1 MKKVLLLAAA
11 LTMISTVSFAQ
22 MANATASQSLSLAVQ
37 QVYKISAT
45 SSVPAL
51 TISDGVAGTNDLT
64 TVSDNST
71 VYSITHNNASKA
83 KITAQLSSAMSAG
96 YVLKVN
102 LASTKGTT
110 AGNVDISGATAQ
122 TVVSGINPGADA
134 NQGITYTFDAL
145 ASAGAL
151 ANTARTVTLTLTAN

>member
-1 MKKVLLLAAA
+1 MKKFLLVAVSLA
-11 LTMISTVSFAQ
+11 MVSTLSFAQ
-22 MANATASQSLSLAVQ
+22 MVNASSTQSLNLTVQ
-37 QVYKISAT
+37 QVYKIAAT

-51 TISDGVAGTNDLT
+51 TITDGIAGTNALS

-71 VYSITHNNASKA
+71 NYSITHNNASKA
-83 KITAQLSSAMSAG
+83 KITAQLSSAMTAG

-102 LASTKGTT
+102 LNSTNGTS
-110 AGNVDISGATAQ
+110 AGIVDISGATAQ

-134 NQGITYTFDAL
+134 NQAITYTFDAQ

-151 ANTARTVTLTLTAN
+151 ASTARTVTLTLTAN